1 MPFKHLEVDE
11 CLEVSRYN
19 CMDQL
24 KVHSPLQINNPL
36 SPVSSHFHTSC
47 PESCVHPY

>member
-11 CLEVSRYN
+11 CLEASRSN

-24 KVHSPLQINNPL
+24 KVHSLLQINNPL